1 MTLSPGAAPIAEPE
15 RAMTTTLSEAESKKL
30 LATYGLPVLDERI
43 VKTASAAVEASVA
56 IGYPC
61 VIKLCGDGIAHK
73 TERNL
78 VRLSLG
84 NAGEVDRAA
93 HELLAQAN
101 DDDGDVELLLAPMIR
116 ATREFIVGADRTG
129 DFGPVVM
136 VGVGGIFAEVLED
149 VVFRLLP
156 AEQHELSAMLDD
168 LETQAMLGEIRGEP
182 AVDRS
187 QLLTVINAVGS
198 AMIDRIDIES
208 IDINPVLIANGQAVA
223 VDALV
228 ALTA

>member
-168 LETQAMLGEIRGEP
+168 LETQAMLGEFRGEP

>member
-1 MTLSPGAAPIAEPE
+1 
-15 RAMTTTLSEAESKKL
+15 MTTTLSEAESKKL

-156 AEQHELSAMLDD
+156 VEHHELSAMLDD
-168 LETQAMLGEIRGEP
+168 LETQAMLGEFRGEP

>member
-1 MTLSPGAAPIAEPE
+1 TSAFGGIIAF
-15 RAMTTTLSEAESKKL
+15 
-30 LATYGLPVLDERI
+30 
-43 VKTASAAVEASVA
+43 
-56 IGYPC
+56 
-61 VIKLCGDGIAHK
+61 
-73 TERNL
+73 N
-78 VRLSLG
+78 
-84 NAGEVDRAA
+84 GEVDRAA

-168 LETQAMLGEIRGEP
+168 LETQA
-182 AVDRS
+182 
-187 QLLTVINAVGS
+187 
-198 AMIDRIDIES
+198 
-208 IDINPVLIANGQAVA
+208 
-223 VDALV
+223 
-228 ALTA
+228 

>member
-1 MTLSPGAAPIAEPE
+1 
-15 RAMTTTLSEAESKKL
+15 MTTTRSEAESKKL

-168 LETQAMLGEIRGEP
+168 LETQAMLGEFRGEP

>member
-1 MTLSPGAAPIAEPE
+1 
-15 RAMTTTLSEAESKKL
+15 MTTTLSEAESKKL

-84 NAGEVDRAA
+84 NAGEVYRAA

-168 LETQAMLGEIRGEP
+168 LETQAMLGEFRGEP

>member
-1 MTLSPGAAPIAEPE
+1 
-15 RAMTTTLSEAESKKL
+15 MTTTLSEAESKKL

-43 VKTASAAVEASVA
+43 VKTASAAVDASVA

-168 LETQAMLGEIRGEP
+168 LETQAMLGEFRGEP